1 EHLLL
6 RRVEARIRLERALA
20 EVHDRDSPEAV
31 SLMLALAVE
40 GYYDME
46 PEALF
51 DGLEDHELESH
62 LDALAH
68 VGTAE
73 FYFPRFAAAV
83 EHVERALRIGRATGQ
98 ADLFPSLYP
107 VLATALGRLGRITE
121 AIDVAD
127 TALEV
132 ARLLDNTHQVAWGL
146 VNRSNIALVAGDL
159 DFALSG
165 SEEAMELAK
174 KLDGALISVASAYAR
189 GRALFAAGDGAAA
202 AELLE
207 RAAGGPSLPRQ
218 PVTSRIPSL
227 QILARCYLSVGRTAD
242 AERAVRGAAEL
253 AEQIGLPLA
262 VAYSD
267 VASAYVA
274 LELGDY
280 GEAVSLAL
288 GAVATF
294 DSLDD
299 VYSATTTRALAGRAL
314 AADGRRDDA
323 ARELARAA
331 AIFESWGALRYRDE
345 AERELRK
352 LGRRLHRRTAPSEGD
367 GLGSL
372 TKRE

>member
-1 EHLLL
+1 MQHADQ
-6 RRVEARIRLERALA
+6 VAYLERMLRM
-20 EVHDRDSPEAV
+20 VRTNTRDDGLGV
-31 SLMLALAVE
+31 SHAAVE

-46 PEALF
+46 PEALYTWAGRALDAKNLAPVGLRAEALALRANGAVLVGRGAEAVALLDEAEALV

-189 GRALFAAGDGAAA
+189 GRALFAAGDG
-202 AELLE
+202 
-207 RAAGGPSLPRQ
+207 
-218 PVTSRIPSL
+218 T
-227 QILARCYLSVGRTAD
+227 
-242 AERAVRGAAEL
+242 
-253 AEQIGLPLA
+253 A
-262 VAYSD
+262 VALNVRPPD
-267 VASAYVA
+267 PDDPA
-274 LELGDY
+274 
-280 GEAVSLAL
+280 
-288 GAVATF
+288 AT
-294 DSLDD
+294 S
-299 VYSATTTRALAGRAL
+299 TRCA
-314 AADGRRDDA
+314 
-323 ARELARAA
+323 
-331 AIFESWGALRYRDE
+331 FV
-345 AERELRK
+345 
-352 LGRRLHRRTAPSEGD
+352 T
-367 GLGSL
+367 
-372 TKRE
+372 

>member
-1 EHLLL
+1 
-6 RRVEARIRLERALA
+6 
-20 EVHDRDSPEAV
+20 
-31 SLMLALAVE
+31 
-40 GYYDME
+40 
-46 PEALF
+46 
-51 DGLEDHELESH
+51 
-62 LDALAH
+62 
-68 VGTAE
+68 
-73 FYFPRFAAAV
+73 
-83 EHVERALRIGRATGQ
+83 
-98 ADLFPSLYP
+98 
-107 VLATALGRLGRITE
+107 
-121 AIDVAD
+121 
-127 TALEV
+127 
-132 ARLLDNTHQVAWGL
+132 
-146 VNRSNIALVAGDL
+146 
-159 DFALSG
+159 
-165 SEEAMELAK
+165 
-174 KLDGALISVASAYAR
+174 
-189 GRALFAAGDGAAA
+189 
-202 AELLE
+202 
-207 RAAGGPSLPRQ
+207 
-218 PVTSRIPSL
+218 
-227 QILARCYLSVGRTAD
+227 
-242 AERAVRGAAEL
+242 VRGAADL

-352 LGRRLHRRTAPSEGD
+352 LGRRLHRRTAPGEGD

-372 TKRE
+372 TKRELEVATLVSHGKSNPEIAAELFLSHKTVESHIRNIFRKLDVSSRIHVALAVDRASLEEAEPIDG